1 MSDQTSGTTGS
12 TSGSSQVTGDGSGPL
27 AGLKAEMERVKHT
40 ADDVKTEI
48 QAATDDRRG
57 GPATS
62 VDDATAKAATLRAG
76 ISRDVAALRT
86 RVPEGDAAK
95 QQAIDKAR
103 IFGPPVGGGIL
114 ALTVIIAVIKSRKK
128 RKRKDA
134 EVRGQA
140 LALARAMAQLERERV
155 HILDTDE
162 SDGGGRVTWLVLGS
176 TVAAAVAG
184 FFAYQRSRQ
193 SIDVDDVFGEPQD
206 DPLRPSDV
214 VS

>member
-1 MSDQTSGTTGS
+1 MSDQTSRTSDSTTGS
-12 TSGSSQVTGDGSGPL
+12 TEATPPGSGPL
-27 AGLKAEMERVKHT
+27 DGFKAELERVKHT

-48 QAATDDRRG
+48 KAATDDRRG

-62 VDDATAKAATLRAG
+62 VDDATAKAAKLRDG

-86 RVPEGDAAK
+86 RVPEGEAAK

-114 ALTVIIAVIKSRKK
+114 ALTALIAVVKSRGK
-128 RKRKDA
+128 RKRRDA

-155 HILDTDE
+155 HMLDADD
-162 SDGGGRVTWLVLGS
+162 SDGGGGLPWLVLGS
-176 TVAAAVAG
+176 AAAAAVAG
-184 FFAYQRSRQ
+184 FFAYRSRQ
-193 SIDVDDVFGEPQD
+193 SVGVDDVFGAPQD

>member
-1 MSDQTSGTTGS
+1 MSGS
-12 TSGSSQVTGDGSGPL
+12 TSGTAGSTPRSAQAKGGGSGRL
-27 AGLKAEMERVKHT
+27 DGIKAEMERVKHT

-48 QAATDDRRG
+48 KAATDDRRG

-62 VDDATAKAATLRAG
+62 VDDATAKAATIRDG
-76 ISRDVAALRT
+76 IARDVAALRT

-114 ALTVIIAVIKSRKK
+114 VLTAITAVVKSRGK

-140 LALARAMAQLERERV
+140 LALARAMAQLERERL
-155 HILDTDE
+155 HIVDTDE
-162 SDGGGRVTWLVLGS
+162 SDDGGGLTWLLLGS
-176 TVAAAVAG
+176 AAAAAVAG
-184 FFAYQRSRQ
+184 FFAYRTRQ
-193 SIDVDDVFGEPQD
+193 SVDVDDVFGAPQD